1 MSRRNIYRKKQTEM
15 ELFPFLS
22 VLACTIGT
30 LILLIVVMT
39 TQASKPQEAVVVAK
53 VAENPQPANQKKA
66 NQQKTPLYAN
76 QQKTPLY
83 IECRQDGFV
92 LHPNKQFAPRADL
105 YDEKS
110 PLRKTIAN
118 LKANKDKQYL
128 IIILR
133 PDGLEMF
140 DKVRNL
146 VRDEGID
153 IGYEPLE
160 FGLELKI
167 ES

>member
-1 MSRRNIYRKKQTEM
+1 MPRRNIYRKRQTEV

-30 LILLIVVMT
+30 LILLIIVLT
-39 TQASKPQEAVVVAK
+39 TQALQPQEAVVVAK
-53 VAENPQPANQKKA
+53 VDESRGANK
-66 NQQKTPLYAN
+66 N
-76 QQKTPLY
+76 KTPLY
-83 IECRQDGFV
+83 IEARQDGFV
-92 LHPNKQFAPRADL
+92 LHPNKEFAPRADL
-105 YDEKS
+105 YDERS

-128 IIILR
+128 ILILR

-140 DKVRNL
+140 DKIREL
-146 VRDEGID
+146 VEQDGID

-160 FGLELKI
+160 YGLELKI
-167 ES
+167 N

>member
-1 MSRRNIYRKKQTEM
+1 MSRRNIYRKKQTEV

-30 LILLIVVMT
+30 LILLIIVLT
-39 TQASKPQEAVVVAK
+39 TQALDPQEAVVVAK
-53 VAENPQPANQKKA
+53 AEKDGKGANK
-66 NQQKTPLYAN
+66 N
-76 QQKTPLY
+76 KTPLY
-83 IECRQDGFV
+83 IECRQDGFII
-92 LHPNKQFAPRADL
+92 HPSKEFAPRADI
-105 YDEKS
+105 YDRES
-110 PLRKTIAN
+110 PLRKTIAK

-128 IIILR
+128 IVILR

-140 DKVRNL
+140 NKLRELVDK
-146 VRDEGID
+146 EGID

>member
-1 MSRRNIYRKKQTEM
+1 MSRRNIYRKRQTEV

-30 LILLIVVMT
+30 LILLIIVLT
-39 TQASKPQEAVVVAK
+39 TQALEPQEAVVVAK
-53 VAENPQPANQKKA
+53 TDEDSKGINKN
-66 NQQKTPLYAN
+66 
-76 QQKTPLY
+76 KTPLY
-83 IECRQDGFV
+83 IESRQDGFI
-92 LHPNKQFAPRADL
+92 LHPSKEFAPRADL

-110 PLRKTIAN
+110 LLRTTIAD
-118 LKANKDKQYL
+118 LKANTDKQYL
-128 IIILR
+128 IVILR

-140 DKVRNL
+140 DKVREL
-146 VRDEGID
+146 VEQEGVD

-160 FGLELKI
+160 YGLELKI